1 MYTRCERFEH
11 MVESTC
17 DIFSERLDQFLNEE
31 HINRSQLERDGVCAR
46 DSLRLY
52 VNGDKMPNGRTLLY
66 LCNYLNVN
74 PDWLLGFSDE
84 KKKVW
89 T

>member
-1 MYTRCERFEH
+1 MYTRCDRFEH
-11 MVESTC
+11 MVETTC
-17 DIFSERLDQFLNEE
+17 DIFSNRLKQIMNEE
-31 HINRSQLERDGVCAR
+31 KVNKSQMERDGVCGR

-52 VNGDKMPNGRTLLY
+52 VSGEKMPNGRTLMY
-66 LCNYLNVN
+66 MCNYLNVN

-84 KKKVW
+84 KKKIW